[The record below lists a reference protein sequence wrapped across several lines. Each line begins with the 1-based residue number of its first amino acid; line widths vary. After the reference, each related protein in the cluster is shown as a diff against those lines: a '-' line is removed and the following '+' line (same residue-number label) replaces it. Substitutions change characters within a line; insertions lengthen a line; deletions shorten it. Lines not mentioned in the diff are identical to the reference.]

1 MVIRLL
7 RSVLPLL
14 FFVLMAFVSENTVA
28 QQRNPVLEYATGTW
42 CQYCPCGH
50 EIINNNILPNYPNAV
65 ILGYHGPVGYGDPFA
80 GFDGYQMMSTLG
92 FSSYPSGIIDR
103 TSAPVSRTQWL
114 SRVAGRNSI
123 PATVDISY
131 QKSWNASSRLFSVTV
146 NVNPLSTMNDEYKL
160 LAVLTEDN
168 LVATQSGNSG
178 CPGGTNYRHNH
189 VARAIMNGANGTIL
203 NETSPWTPGTTV
215 TKTVTYTLDSDF
227 DEEHCHVAVFVYK
240 NTSPLATAEIQQA
253 VQFELLGG
261 ASYNIFV
268 NEGWNMIS
276 VPNETAD
283 MTVSSLFPSSS
294 SNAFAFNNGYVQVDE
309 LDNGIGYWLKFN
321 GQEGFDIQGAAPT
334 GDIQLNEGWNL
345 VGPYNVNVATEGI
358 TTNPSGIITSQF
370 FEFNGAYATS
380 SLLQVGK
387 GYWVKT
393 SASGTMSYTTLAKK
407 GANSFETPTVSE
419 DWGIITITD
428 AAGNMTRLYAANG
441 GTNVE
446 MFELPPAPPAEVFDA
461 RFSSGS
467 YVETFETP
475 REIVFN
481 AVQYP
486 VVISVNNTTL
496 ELKDITGGSFV
507 NTTLS
512 DGNEIVISNESVNR
526 LSVNSVSLPSG
537 YVLEQNYPNPF
548 NPTTTIKFAVSEKA
562 NVNLSVFNLLGQKV
576 TEIVNGEVEAGSH
589 EAEFKADNLSSGV
602 YIYTLKV
609 NEFTTSRKM
618 TILK

>member
-28 QQRNPVLEYATGTW
+28 QQRNPVLEYCTGTW
-42 CQYCPCGH
+42 CPWCPCGH
-50 EIINNNILPNYPNAV
+50 EIINNDILPNYPNAI
-65 ILGYHGPVGYGDPFA
+65 ILGYHYGDEFA
-80 GFDGYQMMSTLG
+80 GFYGSGIMNSLG
-92 FSSYPSGIIDR
+92 FSSYPTGIADR
-103 TSAPVSRTQWL
+103 TSAPVSRSQWY
-114 SRVAGRNSI
+114 SRVANRNTV
-123 PATVDISY
+123 PATVDITY
-131 QKSWNASSRLFSVTV
+131 DKSWNASSRTFSVTV
-146 NVNPLSTMNDEYKL
+146 NVSPLTSLDGEYL
-160 LAVLTEDN
+160 MHVVLTEEG
-168 LVATQSGNSG
+168 LTSYQAGNSS
-178 CPGGTNYRHNH
+178 CTGGSNYRHSH
-189 VARAIMNGANGTIL
+189 IVRAVMNGQAGTVL
-203 NETSPWTPGTTV
+203 NATSPWNPGTTIS
-215 TKTVTYTLDSDF
+215 KTVTYSVDAGF
-227 DEEHCHVAVFVYK
+227 DEEECHVAVLVGK
-240 NTSPLATAEIQQA
+240 SASPLSTAEIQQA
-253 VQFELLGG
+253 VEFELLGG

-294 SNAFAFNNGYVQVDE
+294 SNAFAFNNGYVQVEE
-309 LDNGIGYWLKFN
+309 LDNGIGYWLKFD
-321 GQEGFDIQGAAPT
+321 GQEGFDIQGTAPT

-345 VGPYNVNVATEGI
+345 IGPYNVNVATEGI
-358 TTNPSGIITSQF
+358 TTNPSGIIASQF

-387 GYWVKT
+387 GYWVKA

-407 GANSFETPTVSE
+407 GANSFDTPTISE
-419 DWGIITITD
+419 DWGTITITD

-461 RFSSGS
+461 RFTSGS

-496 ELKDITGGSFV
+496 ELKDVTGGSFV

-576 TEIVNGEVEAGSH
+576 TEIFNGEVEAGSH